1 MYVKGRLKKQE
12 EVRKFAEYVSAN
24 GVKKLSK
31 LKNANLLE
39 NYDYSP
45 EFACALVAFVV
56 ETYGV
61 KKYVEFYNEPK
72 DIKGIFGVPKC
83 VFDAQFK
90 AYVKEKYKDEE
101 KIQNIMED
109 KKIGEV
115 IPELIE
121 SRENEREKEQ
131 ENAINELTEIH
142 FTLNGGVEIN
152 EPKLDSPEEP
162 QIRM

>member
-1 MYVKGRLKKQE
+1 
-12 EVRKFAEYVSAN
+12 
-24 GVKKLSK
+24 
-31 LKNANLLE
+31 
-39 NYDYSP
+39 
-45 EFACALVAFVV
+45 
-56 ETYGV
+56 
-61 KKYVEFYNEPK
+61 
-72 DIKGIFGVPKC
+72 
-83 VFDAQFK
+83 QFK
-90 AYVKEKYKDEE
+90 AHVKEKYKDEE